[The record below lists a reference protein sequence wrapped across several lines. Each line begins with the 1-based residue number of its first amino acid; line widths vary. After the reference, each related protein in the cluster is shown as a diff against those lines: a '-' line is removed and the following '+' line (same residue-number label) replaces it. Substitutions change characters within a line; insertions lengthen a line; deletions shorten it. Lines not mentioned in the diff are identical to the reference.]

1 MIASNCRASSAA
13 HVSGSTA
20 TLQPERVGSDC
31 TARDEIVTIGGSG
44 TKRAFAAAI
53 ESLTRTDTQAHH
65 QAERDANSFFESL
78 KCDAVPGQRTPDHE
92 DEASDALSKRALK
105 RLRQE
110 ELANASTVSAA
121 PISHGVGTS
130 PSPVRFDL
138 PGLLPL
144 SHMDFRLCPG
154 FSLLQKMG
162 WTEGCALGIRQDGIT
177 EPILATGS
185 GNIWFIQAC
194 RACLARL
201 RPSHAPFKL
210 SVESLSQL
218 PKRTRLALVPATVNL
233 EVACFAFPVGV
244 LQACA
249 YRDALC
255 GAGDS
260 AGNPGGLTTS
270 LVTSASTSLGSV
282 ILLVQVGLLPLP
294 VPA

>member
-1 MIASNCRASSAA
+1 
-13 HVSGSTA
+13 
-20 TLQPERVGSDC
+20 
-31 TARDEIVTIGGSG
+31 
-44 TKRAFAAAI
+44 
-53 ESLTRTDTQAHH
+53 
-65 QAERDANSFFESL
+65 
-78 KCDAVPGQRTPDHE
+78 
-92 DEASDALSKRALK
+92 
-105 RLRQE
+105 
-110 ELANASTVSAA
+110 
-121 PISHGVGTS
+121 
-130 PSPVRFDL
+130 
-138 PGLLPL
+138 
-144 SHMDFRLCPG
+144 
-154 FSLLQKMG
+154 MG

-282 ILLVQVGLLPLP
+282 ILLVQVGLPPLP